1 MYALIAELFNVFA
14 KHGYPTQLNTLL
26 LLPLWKHKG
35 SKGDPGMYRGI
46 SLIHPLGRWF
56 AKCVELRFDADS
68 NARFA
73 TAQGGFRK
81 HHRCE
86 DQCMLL
92 QLLYECAQADR
103 RRVVSVF
110 VDLAKAYDRVD
121 RVKLF
126 TSFAQK
132 LGLDM
137 GTIRLLQ

>member
-1 MYALIAELFNVFA
+1 MYSLVAELFSTFA
-14 KHGYPTQLNTLL
+14 RYGYPQRLNTLL
-26 LLPLWKHKG
+26 MMPLWKHKG
-35 SKGDPGMYRGI
+35 SKSDTETYRGI

-56 AKCVELRFDADS
+56 AKCVEQRLDSDS
-68 NARFA
+68 NARHA

-86 DQCMLL
+86 DQCMIL
-92 QLLYECAQADR
+92 QLLYESAQADR

-121 RVKLF
+121 RVKLY

-137 GTIRLLQ
+137 GTIRLL